1 MGRGLRATEDKA
13 GTVVRRTRWAPAQ
26 RVRPQK
32 QWSEE
37 DEAIFLDCL
46 AATCNVEMACE
57 AADVAHTTV
66 YRQRRMRA
74 DFAIKWQAALEQGYA
89 ALELALVEAASR
101 SLRGDLTRE
110 PLIVAPMSAET
121 ALRVLQQHRAAV
133 TGQGNRTGYKAP
145 PLTLAEVQDGILRK
159 VEAIQRARAMA
170 QPTEGMADESKA
182 DGAGGGRTGDDASG
196 AD

>member
-1 MGRGLRATEDKA
+1 MGRGPRAAKDKA

-26 RVRPQK
+26 RVRAHK
-32 QWSEE
+32 QWCDE
-37 DEAIFLDCL
+37 DEELFLDCL

-66 YRQRRMRA
+66 YRQRRTRA

-89 ALELALVEAASR
+89 ALELALVEAANR
-101 SLRGDLTRE
+101 SLRGELARE

-121 ALRVLQQHRAAV
+121 ALRVLQQHRAAA
-133 TGQGNRTGYKAP
+133 TGQGNRPGWKAP
-145 PLTLAEVQDGILRK
+145 VLPLAEVQDGIIRK
-159 VEAIQRARAMA
+159 VEAIQRAR
-170 QPTEGMADESKA
+170 ESK
-182 DGAGGGRTGDDASG
+182 AGGGRAGQDASG